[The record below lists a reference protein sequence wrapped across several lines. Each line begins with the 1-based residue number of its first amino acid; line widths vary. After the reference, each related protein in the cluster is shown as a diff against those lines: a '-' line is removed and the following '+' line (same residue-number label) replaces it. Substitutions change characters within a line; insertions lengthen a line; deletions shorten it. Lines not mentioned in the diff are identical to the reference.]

1 MNYIKQLQAIVNQ
14 YRRSGQPW
22 PAEKRT
28 IAAWAVRTQK
38 WTPHSSALIGQC
50 ADELAKAMREEYF
63 TDPQGR
69 RVRAKHAAKFF
80 NEGRQTTLWGDIR
93 TEGRS
98 FMAVSFQNRRQAI
111 LGDCHQLKTDLDS
124 YNQNVNK
131 EEPVQVIFDFTT
143 DLAEMDGDKDE
154 GWVA

>member
-1 MNYIKQLQAIVNQ
+1 MNYMKQLQGIVNQ
-14 YRRSGQPW
+14 YRKSGQPW

-28 IAAWAVRTQK
+28 IAAWAVRAQK
-38 WTPHSSALIGQC
+38 WRPHPSALIGQC

-69 RVRAKHAAKFF
+69 RVRAKHAAKFLK
-80 NEGRQTTLWGDIR
+80 EGKQTTFWGDIR

-98 FMAVSFQNRRQAI
+98 FMSVSFQNRRQAI

-124 YNQNVNK
+124 YNQNVNE
-131 EEPVQVIFDFTT
+131 EEPIQVVFDFTT
-143 DLAEMDGDKDE
+143 DLAEMDGSI
-154 GWVA
+154 GAGSVA

>member
-14 YRRSGQPW
+14 YRKSGQPW
-22 PAEKRT
+22 PTEKRT

-38 WTPHSSALIGQC
+38 WTPHPSALIGQC

-80 NEGRQTTLWGDIR
+80 KEGKQTTLWGDIR
-93 TEGRS
+93 TEGRP

-131 EEPVQVIFDFTT
+131 EEPLQVIFDFTT
-143 DLAEMDGDKDE
+143 DLTEMDWNKDE
-154 GWVA
+154 GSVA

>member
-1 MNYIKQLQAIVNQ
+1 M
-14 YRRSGQPW
+14 
-22 PAEKRT
+22 
-28 IAAWAVRTQK
+28 
-38 WTPHSSALIGQC
+38 
-50 ADELAKAMREEYF
+50 DELAKAMREEYF

-80 NEGRQTTLWGDIR
+80 KEGKQTTLWGDIR

-124 YNQNVNK
+124 YNQNVNA
-131 EEPVQVIFDFTT
+131 EEPIQVIFDFTT
-143 DLAEMDGDKDE
+143 DLAEMNGRIDGDS
-154 GWVA
+154 VA

>member
-1 MNYIKQLQAIVNQ
+1 MTYLRQLQAIVNQ
-14 YRRSGQPW
+14 YRKAGQPW

-28 IAAWAVRTQK
+28 IAAWAVRTEK
-38 WTPHSSALIGQC
+38 WKPHSSALIGQC

-69 RVRAKHAAKFF
+69 RVRAKHAAKLFKD
-80 NEGRQTTLWGDIR
+80 GKQTTMWGDIR
-93 TEGRS
+93 TESRA

-131 EEPVQVIFDFTT
+131 EGPLQIIFDFTT
-143 DLAEMDGDKDE
+143 DLEEMDGSSDKSS
-154 GWVA
+154 AA